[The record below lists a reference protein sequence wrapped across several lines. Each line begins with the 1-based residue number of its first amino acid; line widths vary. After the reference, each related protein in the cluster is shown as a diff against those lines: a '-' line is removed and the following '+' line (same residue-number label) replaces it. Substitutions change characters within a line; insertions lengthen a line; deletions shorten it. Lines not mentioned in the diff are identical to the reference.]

1 MQIKYNKI
9 LRNSY
14 SILNPN
20 QVGYLIFYVTN
31 RCNFR
36 CNFCFY
42 NAEIEKGLKPDEMTV
57 KEINKMAP
65 TIGPL
70 VQLSLTGGET
80 FLRKEFSEIA
90 GILIDATDV
99 RWVTIPT
106 NASLTNKM
114 VSFLEEILPRF
125 SSTYFRLTFSIE
137 GIGETHDNLR
147 SMPGSFEKIKKSY
160 AAISPLRRKYS
171 NLVLDCNSVFT
182 ASSENYLL
190 NTLKVINKDFKFDN
204 MSVTYAR
211 GKIKDKNLKI
221 VSEGRYKEI
230 NQFLERREKG
240 KEKRLL
246 YPLWRGVNSVS
257 RDNLM
262 KTVFDDKFVSACVA
276 GRKLLVI
283 SETGNVQPCEILGKS
298 FGNLRDYDWD
308 LNKLLK
314 NSKVKETRKWIRDSK
329 CKCSFECALA
339 ANVVWNK
346 KNYPKVL
353 LSAIKNI
360 GKEELKLKE

>member
-1 MQIKYNKI
+1 MNYKKI
-9 LRNSY
+9 LRNTY
-14 SILNPN
+14 SILNPY

-36 CNFCFY
+36 CKFCFY
-42 NAEIEKGLKPDEMTV
+42 NAEIEKGLKPDEMTLE
-57 KEINKMAP
+57 EIKKFAD
-65 TIGPL
+65 TIGPIA
-70 VQLSLTGGET
+70 QLSMTGGEP
-80 FLRKEFSEIA
+80 FLRKEFPDIA
-90 GILIDATDV
+90 SILIEATDA

-106 NASLTNKM
+106 NASLTSKM
-114 VSFLEEILPRF
+114 LKFLDEILPRF
-125 SSTYFRLTFSIE
+125 ANTYFRLTFSIE
-137 GIGETHDNLR
+137 GIGETHDKLR

-160 AAISPLRRKYS
+160 AAISPLRKKYS

-190 NTLKVINKDFKFDN
+190 DALKIIDKDFKFDN

-211 GKIKDKNLKI
+211 GNIKDESLKK
-221 VSEGRYKEI
+221 VSETRYIKI
-230 NQFLERREKG
+230 NQFLENREKG
-240 KEKRLL
+240 REKRLL

-257 RDNLM
+257 RENLM
-262 KTVFDDKFVSACVA
+262 KTVFDDKFVSSCVA
-276 GRKLLVI
+276 GRKLLVV

-298 FGNLRDYDWD
+298 FGNLRNFDWD

-314 NSKVKETRKWIRDSK
+314 NNESKETVKWIKETK

-353 LSAIKNI
+353 LSALKNI
-360 GKEELKLKE
+360 GKQNTNFEK

>member
-1 MQIKYNKI
+1 MEYKKI

-14 SILNPN
+14 SILNPY

-42 NAEIEKGLKPDEMTV
+42 NAEIEKGLKPDEMSV
-57 KEINKMAP
+57 SEIRKLAP

-70 VQLSLTGGET
+70 VQLSMTGGET
-80 FLRKEFSEIA
+80 FLRKEFPEIA
-90 GILIDATDV
+90 GTLIDATDV

-125 SSTYFRLTFSIE
+125 PSSYFRLTFSIE

-147 SMPGSFEKIKKSY
+147 SMPGSFQKIKKSY
-160 AAISPLRRKYS
+160 SVVSPLRKKYS

-182 ASSENYLL
+182 ASSEHYLL
-190 NTLKVINKDFKFDN
+190 DALKVINRDFQFDN

-211 GKIKDKNLKI
+211 GSIKDQNLKK
-221 VSEGRYKEI
+221 VSESRYKEI
-230 NQFLERREKG
+230 NRFLEKREKN
-240 KEKRLL
+240 KEKRFL

-257 RDNLM
+257 RENLM
-262 KTVFDDKFVSACVA
+262 KTVFDDKFVSSCVA
-276 GRKLLVI
+276 GRKLIVI

-298 FGNLRDYDWD
+298 LGNLRDFDWN
-308 LNKLLK
+308 LKKLLK
-314 NSKVKETRKWIRDSK
+314 SNEVKKTRKWIKKTK

-346 KNYPKVL
+346 KNYPKVI
-353 LSAIKNI
+353 LSAAKNI
-360 GKEELKLKE
+360 GKEDLKYKE